1 MFRFADKYSQPL
13 LSSLLGEGFSQVLSQ
28 NKVLWMKLLLSI
40 LFIIFL
46 ISSVAT
52 AKESTAELSGKFN
65 AGDLSLHVECYGRA
79 TAISIVVSSGY
90 NGYGSQGKWNK
101 VINDVK
107 SKHRICV
114 YDRAGMGKSDR
125 ITEPYSY
132 KKSAIRLKELL
143 NNAGVKPPY
152 IMIGHSKGSYP
163 VRFYNDLFPD
173 DVKGILLV
181 DPSQYGQDYNM
192 VAKWKP
198 DLEVYA
204 ESINEQRLLELEVF
218 NNPKNTTYNPF
229 MIDLKKN
236 ELELKK
242 TSTFGSVPFVLLWAK
257 NGHSIGSVPSKDWH
271 PDVWFR
277 MAAMYK
283 LAIENMHTN
292 LSTDTT
298 IAYSKTTEHD
308 IFFVEPQ
315 AVVKQLEL
323 LSSKI
328 LQQP

>member
-40 LFIIFL
+40 LFI

-125 ITEPYSY
+125 IIEQYSY

-152 IMIGHSKGSYP
+152 IP
-163 VRFYNDLFPD
+163 
-173 DVKGILLV
+173 
-181 DPSQYGQDYNM
+181 
-192 VAKWKP
+192 KP
-198 DLEVYA
+198 LE
-204 ESINEQRLLELEVF
+204 
-218 NNPKNTTYNPF
+218 NTV
-229 MIDLKKN
+229 
-236 ELELKK
+236 
-242 TSTFGSVPFVLLWAK
+242 SA
-257 NGHSIGSVPSKDWH
+257 
-271 PDVWFR
+271 
-277 MAAMYK
+277 
-283 LAIENMHTN
+283 
-292 LSTDTT
+292 LS
-298 IAYSKTTEHD
+298 
-308 IFFVEPQ
+308 
-315 AVVKQLEL
+315 
-323 LSSKI
+323 
-328 LQQP
+328 

>member
-1 MFRFADKYSQPL
+1 
-13 LSSLLGEGFSQVLSQ
+13 
-28 NKVLWMKLLLSI
+28 MKLLFSFLSI
-40 LFIIFL
+40 IYLTC
-46 ISSVAT
+46 SVVT
-52 AKESTAELSGKFN
+52 AKESTPELNGKFN
-65 AGDLSLHVECYGRA
+65 AGDLNLHIECYGSP
-79 TAISIVVSSGY
+79 TAISIVVNSGY
-90 NGYGSQGKWNK
+90 NGYGSQGKWNQ
-101 VINDVK
+101 VINNVK
-107 SKHRICV
+107 TKHRICV
-114 YDRAGMGKSDR
+114 YDRAGMGKSDNT
-125 ITEPYSY
+125 TEPYSY
-132 KKSAIRLKELL
+132 KKSANRLKKLL

-152 IMIGHSKGSYP
+152 IMVGHSKGSYP

-173 DVKGILLV
+173 DIKGILLV

-198 DLEVYA
+198 DLEDYS

-229 MIDLKKN
+229 MIDLKEN

-257 NGHSIGSVPSKDWH
+257 DGHSIGNKPLKDWH

-283 LAIENMHTN
+283 LAIENMHTGM
-292 LSTDTT
+292 STDTT
-298 IAYSKTTEHD
+298 IAYSKTSEHD

-323 LSSKI
+323 LSSKV
-328 LQQP
+328 LKKHE

>member
-1 MFRFADKYSQPL
+1 MYATLHWF
-13 LSSLLGEGFSQVLSQ
+13 SSLAPVGQVDKGSSPA
-28 NKVLWMKLLLSI
+28 LLILTMEQPFLSI
-40 LFIIFL
+40 NALVLTLFRLAESCIF
-46 ISSVAT
+46 
-52 AKESTAELSGKFN
+52 
-65 AGDLSLHVECYGRA
+65 
-79 TAISIVVSSGY
+79 
-90 NGYGSQGKWNK
+90 KWF
-101 VINDVK
+101 
-107 SKHRICV
+107 
-114 YDRAGMGKSDR
+114 G
-125 ITEPYSY
+125 
-132 KKSAIRLKELL
+132 
-143 NNAGVKPPY
+143 Y

-323 LSSKI
+323 LSSKV

>member
-1 MFRFADKYSQPL
+1 
-13 LSSLLGEGFSQVLSQ
+13 
-28 NKVLWMKLLLSI
+28 MKLLFSFLSI
-40 LFIIFL
+40 IYLTT
-46 ISSVAT
+46 SVAT
-52 AKESTAELSGKFN
+52 AKESTPELSGKFS
-65 AGDLSLHVECYGRA
+65 AGDLSLHIECYGSP
-79 TAISIVVSSGY
+79 TAISIVVNSGY
-90 NGYGSQGKWNK
+90 NGYGSQGKWNQ

-125 ITEPYSY
+125 ITEPYNY
-132 KKSAIRLKELL
+132 KNSAVRLKKLL
-143 NNAGVKPPY
+143 TNAGVKPPY
-152 IMIGHSKGSYP
+152 IMVGHSKGSYP
-163 VRFYNDLFPD
+163 VRFYNGLFPD
-173 DVKGILLV
+173 EVKGILLV

-198 DLEVYA
+198 DLEDYS

-229 MIDLKKN
+229 MIDLKEN

-242 TSTFGSVPFVLLWAK
+242 TSKFGSVPFVLLWAK
-257 NGHSIGSVPSKDWH
+257 DGHSIGSKPSKDWH

-283 LAIENMHTN
+283 LAIENMHTGM
-292 LSTDTT
+292 STDTT
-298 IAYSKTTEHD
+298 IVYSKTSEHD

-315 AVVKQLEL
+315 AVVKQIEL
-323 LSSKI
+323 LSSKV
-328 LQQP
+328 LQKH